1 MRVLNLDYFTI
12 VFKSV
17 FFWKKLKFEDLKE
30 ELYRQRRAILFVEG
44 TPDMATYRELIDK
57 ENGIEG
63 LCMQEVVSA
72 ILSKIGLSE
81 EEFTDNVEYYKKD
94 PVNYPKLKEITS
106 ITQEAMLELK
116 MNLMGIENKT
126 KLITVEQALTLY
138 QVKL

>member
-1 MRVLNLDYFTI
+1 M
-12 VFKSV
+12 
-17 FFWKKLKFEDLKE
+17 
-30 ELYRQRRAILFVEG
+30 AI
-44 TPDMATYRELIDK
+44 YRELIDK

-81 EEFTDNVEYYKKD
+81 DEFTDNVEYYKKD

-126 KLITVEQALTLY
+126 KLITVDQASTLY
-138 QVKL
+138 QVKLQIHLTLLNQIYGMDEADRPATMDTAF